1 MAFYLVGSAVIVL
14 AGILA
19 YVLARSRSK
28 LTESIREKTNALR
41 EELAT
46 RQEAET
52 QLRRQYALLHAVTE
66 GTSDS
71 VFVKDREG
79 KYLMMNSAG
88 AAYLGRSVEAILG
101 KTDADLF
108 SAEAAAASQA
118 NDRLV
123 VESGQ
128 LYLFEELGDATGSTR
143 TYQSTKAPWRDSDGR
158 IIGVIG
164 ISRDVTEVRKAER
177 QLRQNEATI
186 RGVFAAAPVGIGILQ
201 ERVIQVVNRWWC
213 DRFGYAEKE
222 LIGRSTRILYDDD
235 AEFNRVGQSLYDG
248 LHGTGVATVE
258 SRMRS
263 RDGTL
268 RDVVLSAAPL
278 VSHDPSA
285 GTVAIIHDIT
295 ERKRAEAAVRELNA
309 SLERRV
315 TERTHEL
322 AISRDRAEAADRVK
336 SAFLATMSH
345 ELRTPLN
352 SIIGFTGILLQG
364 LAGGLNPEQTR
375 QLEMVRDSARHLLAL
390 INDVLDISKI
400 EADQLQIQ
408 REPMAVEPSAAKVA
422 AIVRP
427 LADRKGLVLHVSVAP
442 DIGSISSDPRRVE
455 QILLNLL
462 NNAVKFT
469 ERGEVSFRVW
479 RETNREPNSG
489 TEPKT
494 RSTAPFP
501 LTASTVVRFEVRD
514 TGIGIKSEHIP
525 TLFQPFRQIDS
536 GLTRQHEGTG
546 LGLAICRRL
555 ADLLDGEITVQSEW
569 NRGSVFTFTVPAN

>member
-1 MAFYLVGSAVIVL
+1 M
-14 AGILA
+14 
-19 YVLARSRSK
+19 
-28 LTESIREKTNALR
+28 
-41 EELAT
+41 
-46 RQEAET
+46 
-52 QLRRQYALLHAVTE
+52 RRHYALLRAVTE

-71 VFVKDREG
+71 VFVKDQDGR
-79 KYLMMNSAG
+79 YLMMNTAG
-88 AAYLGRSVEAILG
+88 AGYLGRPVEAILG
-101 KTDADLF
+101 RTDAELF
-108 SAEAAAASQA
+108 SPKAAASLQA
-118 NDRLV
+118 NDRQV
-123 VESGQ
+123 IESGQ
-128 LYLFEELGDATGSTR
+128 VQLFEEQGDATGAAR
-143 TYQSTKAPWRDSDGR
+143 FYQSTKAPWRDSDGR

-164 ISRDVTEVRKAER
+164 ISRDVTELKRAER

-201 ERVIQVVNRWWC
+201 DRVIQVVNRWWC
-213 DRFGYAEKE
+213 DRFGYAENE
-222 LIGRSTRILYDDD
+222 LIGRTTRILYADD
-235 AEFNRVGQSLYDG
+235 AEFERVGRCLYSG
-248 LHGTGVATVE
+248 LHESGVATVE

-278 VSHDPSA
+278 SSHDPSA
-285 GTVAIIHDIT
+285 GTIAIIHDIT
-295 ERKRAEAAVRELNA
+295 ARKRAEADVRELNA

-315 TERTHEL
+315 AERTHEL

-408 REPMAVEPSAAKVA
+408 REPMAVGDSAAKVA
-422 AIVRP
+422 ALVRP
-427 LADRKGLVLHVSVAP
+427 LADRKGLALHVDVAP
-442 DIGSISSDPRRVE
+442 DVGAITSDPRRVE

-469 ERGEVSFRVW
+469 ERGEVGFRVW
-479 RETNREPNSG
+479 RESNRGDGAAAGPQS
-489 TEPKT
+489 

-501 LTASTVVRFEVRD
+501 LTAATVVRCEVRD
-514 TGIGIKSEHIP
+514 TGIGIKPEHIP

-536 GLTRQHEGTG
+536 GLTRLHEGTG

-555 ADLLDGEITVQSEW
+555 ADLLHGEITVHSEW
-569 NRGSVFTFTVPAN
+569 NRGSVFTLTLPVD